1 MIFAFNSLAKVT
13 VTVKESC
20 YRIIAD
26 FYRIAMIKSSIMFR
40 FHSALWRNKNDPR
53 EKQNHVSGHSMP
65 MSYLT

>member
-13 VTVKESC
+13 ITVKESC

-40 FHSALWRNKNDPR
+40 VP
-53 EKQNHVSGHSMP
+53 
-65 MSYLT
+65 